1 MFKKC
6 IFPLVFTA
14 IVVVIGLIII
24 SRTSKKSEAK
34 PTVSK
39 AQLSAV
45 TNRPVVKKRGNEN
58 PDGSVTLSLNLKDLK
73 LDGLGKK

>member
-1 MFKKC
+1 F
-6 IFPLVFTA
+6 FLVVLVILA
-14 IVVVIGLIII
+14 VIIVVQ
-24 SRTSKKSEAK
+24 TSKKPEVK
-34 PTVSK
+34 PAVSK

-45 TNRPVVKKRGNEN
+45 TNCPVVKKRGNEN